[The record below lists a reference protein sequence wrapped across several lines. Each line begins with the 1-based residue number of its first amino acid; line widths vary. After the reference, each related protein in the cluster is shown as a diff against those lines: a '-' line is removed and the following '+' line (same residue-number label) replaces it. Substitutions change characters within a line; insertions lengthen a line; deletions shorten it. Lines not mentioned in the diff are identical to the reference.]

1 MKHCPECQQQYP
13 NASFFCL
20 EDGEVLSLQD
30 PYYLIGRTLLDKL
43 KIQALVG
50 LGGMG
55 AVYHAHHLAL
65 DTRVAFK
72 ILQPNRAHGDEKMLG
87 LFEREAKIA
96 GRVRHDNVAM
106 VTDAGRTSDGIAYI
120 IMEWLHG
127 RTLQEDLTERSTFNF
142 ARTAEILRQV
152 AAALQA
158 AHDSNVIHLDLK
170 PANIILARQPDGS
183 EKAKVLDFGIAKV
196 LSPTTDVL
204 VTTPMGTPHYAS
216 PEQLISGSTID
227 TRTDIYSL
235 GVLLYRML
243 TGVMPFNT
251 SNVHELIRLQRRE
264 SPPPLRTHLPD
275 APVALERL
283 ISQLLE
289 RNPGDRPARVGNI
302 PRLFEEACAPLNKG
316 RTVPIAPTPTD
327 LLKPVPTLPTLE
339 AKETSLSAREEWY
352 SQFNIVR
359 ARNLLGDMMLLAEE
373 APSWELR
380 FAAHRT
386 AGNAL
391 LRVGRFSLALAE
403 YEKALLYSPA
413 DLESRRQKGVV
424 LGRLKQAAAAKEW
437 LQKLVNDY
445 PEDAQ
450 TWGLLGRVQKEGWM
464 DAWRYG
470 AVAERKQLIAAADG
484 LLEGAIAAYLT
495 GFAFN
500 ASDYYPGINALTL
513 IYLREHLLGR
523 DEHEEEKRL
532 LEGGVRWALH
542 CALKRE
548 AKDYWAKATCA
559 ELEVLTA
566 DRGRIEEA
574 WRQAVAVADD
584 NWFALDSS
592 QQQLL
597 LLKDAGFRPAEVEAA
612 LNVLRPELQRLRA
625 PEAKWMPRQVFLF
638 SGHMIDDPHRDN
650 PRFPADKE
658 SAAAAAIGAKLDE
671 LGAGVGDLALCSGA
685 CGGDLLFAEAC
696 LARGLWLEMR
706 IPFSESEFIAKSVD
720 YAGAQWRAR
729 FEAVKRHLQTKK
741 LVMPEELGANSIV
754 ASDYARNNLWMMYNA
769 LAWGPE
775 KMRFISLWDGQDG
788 DAPDGTKHL
797 IDAVSEH
804 ITQIHILDMARL

>member
-13 NASFFCL
+13 KASSFCL

-43 KIQALVG
+43 KIQALIG

-55 AVYHAHHLAL
+55 AVYHARHLKL
-65 DTRVAFK
+65 DRRVAFK
-72 ILQPNRAHGDEKMLG
+72 ILQPNCALGNEQMLT
-87 LFEREAKIA
+87 LFESEAKIA
-96 GRVRHDNVAM
+96 SRVAHENVAM

-170 PANIILARQPDGS
+170 PANIILARQPNGS

-196 LSPTTDVL
+196 LSPTTDLL

-216 PEQLISGSTID
+216 PEQLTPGSMID

-251 SNVHELIRLQRRE
+251 SSLSELIRLQRRE
-264 SPPPLRTHLPD
+264 SPPLLRTHLPD

-283 ISQLLE
+283 LSQLLE
-289 RNPGDRPARVGNI
+289 RKPSDRPARVGDI
-302 PRLFEEACAPLNKG
+302 PRLFEQACAPSNK
-316 RTVPIAPTPTD
+316 RTASIAPFRTDPLKSVNILSTPE
-327 LLKPVPTLPTLE
+327 KEEIPV
-339 AKETSLSAREEWY
+339 SIREEWY
-352 SQFNIVR
+352 GQFNH
-359 ARNLLGDMMLLAEE
+359 ARVQSLLGNMMLLAEE

-424 LGRLKQAAAAKEW
+424 LGRLKQSAAAKEW
-437 LQKLVNDY
+437 LQELIKDY

-450 TWGLLGRVQKEGWM
+450 TWGLLGRVQKEEWM

-470 AVAERKQLIAAADG
+470 AAAEQKKLIASAEG
-484 LLEGAIAAYLT
+484 LLEGAIKSYLT

-513 IYLREHLLGR
+513 IYLRDHLRGR
-523 DEHEEEKRL
+523 NEHEVETRL
-532 LEGGVRWALH
+532 LEGGVRWAIH

-548 AKDYWAKATCA
+548 AKDYWAKATRA

-566 DRGRIEEA
+566 DRRQIEES
-574 WRQAVAVADD
+574 WREAVDLAAD

-597 LLKDAGFRPAEVEAA
+597 LLKEAGFRPAEVEAA
-612 LNVLRPELQRLRA
+612 LNVIRPELQSLRA
-625 PEAKWMPRQVFLF
+625 PETKWTPRQVFLF
-638 SGHMIDDPHRDN
+638 SGHMIDDPHREE
-650 PRFPADKE
+650 PRFPAQKAP
-658 SAAAAAIGAKLDE
+658 AAAAAIGAKLDE

-696 LARGLWLEMR
+696 LARGLWVEMR
-706 IPFSESEFIAKSVD
+706 LPYSESEFLANSVD
-720 YAGAQWRAR
+720 FAGEHWRAR
-729 FEAVKRHLQTKK
+729 FEAVKRHLQTKM
-741 LVMPEELGANSIV
+741 LVMPAELGANSFTV
-754 ASDYARNNLWMMYNA
+754 SDYARNNLWMMYNA

-775 KMRFISLWDGQDG
+775 KMRFLSLWDGHEG

-797 IDAVSEH
+797 LDAVREH
-804 ITQIHILDMARL
+804 ISKIYILDMAGL